1 MDNDQIEA
9 MLKEFDRN
17 TAEHI
22 IGQKRKIEDV
32 EDTNESAESSI
43 VKEDRELQDK
53 RMKIEYIRNLL
64 PSSFG
69 NYIYKC
75 LFISMR

>member
-1 MDNDQIEA
+1 

-22 IGQKRKIEDV
+22 IGQKRKIED
-32 EDTNESAESSI
+32 EGETNKTAENII
-43 VKEDRELQDK
+43 VKEEDRELQDK

-69 NYIYKC
+69 NIFIFHYICIYLC
-75 LFISMR
+75 ILLR